1 MLSHNCQELHLQ
13 YANLDVHDCSTGN
26 KPKNAALFT
35 KSGMESLPGLL
46 KWNNLF
52 LVFSWS
58 AITAV
63 KMSFLAIF
71 WILIRDVSRRLVHL
85 WWFVVV
91 ITILSWLFNILRNPI
106 DCGWEKGKLA
116 LQCPV
121 ILANLAGPAPLL
133 MSQRMYSSFLFLFFS
148 FANLRY
154 YSHRSFASWPFCA

>member
-1 MLSHNCQELHLQ
+1 MGLAVLAATIRIIFH
-13 YANLDVHDCSTGN
+13 VHKRGKLLIDDFLVIFATCCLIIARSFIYNMRTWMYMTAVLAIN
-26 KPKNAALFT
+26 PKNAALFT

-52 LVFSWS
+52 LVFSWP

-91 ITILSWLFNILRNPI
+91 ITILSWLFNILRNLI
-106 DCGWEKGKLA
+106 DCGWEKGKL
-116 LQCPV
+116 
-121 ILANLAGPAPLL
+121 I
-133 MSQRMYSSFLFLFFS
+133 
-148 FANLRY
+148 
-154 YSHRSFASWPFCA
+154 